1 MMVVRKRMA
10 GGVSENKMALYNIA
24 STVLVAGI
32 NFITIPIFTRMLD
45 TDGFGIVNVY
55 TAWVQIC
62 TIFVGLKADG
72 SIGSAHAN
80 LREDEQDSYQLSCL
94 SMGLL
99 SFAVVMVLCVSFI
112 GPLSNLLNMDGTLI
126 VAMVLQSFGAF
137 VIALFSMR
145 FIFRKEP
152 QKNFMLSVGVAV
164 ATTLVSVGLI
174 LFGVFAGD
182 AYLGRVIGLSL
193 PNLLIGVGLFL
204 GYLRKGVVP
213 RASYWKFCLAL
224 TLPLIFHGLSQ
235 LLLAQTGK
243 IAIQQTQG
251 NSAAGIYSIAVTVVS
266 LMSAIYS
273 ALNNAFVPFMY
284 DDLAGKSAVGKKESH
299 FRNYFS
305 MFTLGSCAF
314 ALLSP
319 EILKILSTEAY
330 WEATRL
336 LPPLVL
342 GQYCVF
348 LYSFPVNYEFYKM
361 QTRSIAAG
369 TVGAAALNVALCV
382 AFVPAFGMDGAACAT
397 AIAYLFLF
405 AFHFLI
411 ARFLL
416 GDRNY
421 PSHWFA
427 LGLCVVCLACVA
439 CYPASGMPLLRW
451 AVGIGCLAAAV
462 ARIARTRS
470 IF

>member
-1 MMVVRKRMA
+1 MTAVAKRSLNSV
-10 GGVSENKMALYNIA
+10 GENKMALYNIA

-32 NFITIPIFTRMLD
+32 NFITIPIFTRILD

-94 SMGLL
+94 LMGLL
-99 SFAVVMVLCVSFI
+99 SFAVVMVLCVAFI
-112 GPLSNLLNMDGTLI
+112 GPLSGILNMDGLLI

-137 VIALFSMR
+137 VVALFGMR

-152 QKNFMLSVGVAV
+152 QKNFALSVGVAF
-164 ATTLVSVGLI
+164 ATTLVSVALI
-174 LFGVFAGD
+174 LAGVFGD
-182 AYLGRVIGLSL
+182 EAYIGRVVGLSL
-193 PNLLIGVGLFL
+193 PNLLLGIGLFL
-204 GYLRKGVVP
+204 GFLRKGVVP
-213 RASYWKFCLAL
+213 KVSYWKFCLAL

-243 IAIQQTQG
+243 IVIQQTQG

-266 LMSAIYS
+266 LMSAIYT

-284 DDLAGKSAVGKKESH
+284 DDLAGKSTPGRKESR

-305 MFTLGSCAF
+305 MFTLGACAF

-319 EILKILSTEAY
+319 EILKALSTEAY
-330 WEATRL
+330 WEATSL

-348 LYSFPVNYEFYKM
+348 LYSFPVNYEFYRM

-369 TVGAAALNVALCV
+369 TMGASLLNVVLCGALAPV
-382 AFVPAFGMDGAACAT
+382 FGMDGAACAT
-397 AIAYLFLF
+397 AIAYFCLFLF
-405 AFHFLI
+405 HCSI

-421 PSHWFA
+421 PARGFA
-427 LGLCVVCLACVA
+427 VGLAVVALACVA
-439 CYPASGMPLLRW
+439 YYPTADMPVLRW
-451 AVGIGCLAAAV
+451 AVGVVFLSVAV
-462 ARIARTRS
+462 MRIIRTRS

>member
-1 MMVVRKRMA
+1 MMTIERRSTSSV
-10 GGVSENKMALYNIA
+10 GENRMALYNIA

-55 TAWVQIC
+55 AAWVQIC

-80 LREDEQDSYQLSCL
+80 LHEDEQDSYQLSCL
-94 SMGLL
+94 LMGLL
-99 SFAVVMVLCVSFI
+99 SFAVIMALCVAFI
-112 GPLSNLLNMDGTLI
+112 GPLSDLLSMDGLL
-126 VAMVLQSFGAF
+126 VVSMVLQSFGAF
-137 VIALFSMR
+137 VVALFSMR
-145 FIFRKEP
+145 FIFRREP
-152 QKNFMLSVGVAV
+152 QKNFALSVGVAV
-164 ATTLVSVGLI
+164 ATTLVSVALI
-174 LFGVFAGD
+174 LSGVFGRD
-182 AYLGRVIGLSL
+182 AYLGRVVGLSL
-193 PNLLIGVGLFL
+193 PNLLLGIGLFL
-204 GYLRKGVVP
+204 SFLRKGVIP
-213 RASYWKFCLAL
+213 KASYWKFCLAL

-266 LMSAIYS
+266 LMNAIYT

-284 DDLAGKSAVGKKESH
+284 DDLAGKSAPGKKKSH

-305 MFTLGSCAF
+305 MFTLGTCAF
-314 ALLSP
+314 ALL
-319 EILKILSTEAY
+319 KVLSTEAY
-330 WEATRL
+330 WEATRF

-348 LYSFPVNYEFYKM
+348 LYSFPVNYEFYRM
-361 QTRSIAAG
+361 QTRSIAVG
-369 TVGAAALNVALCV
+369 TMGAALLNVALCAV
-382 AFVPAFGMDGAACAT
+382 LVPAFGMDGAACAT
-397 AIAYLFLF
+397 AVAYLSLF
-405 AFHFLI
+405 AFHFAI

-421 PSHWFA
+421 PARCFA
-427 LGLCVVCLACVA
+427 GGLGAVALACTA
-439 CYPASGMPLLRW
+439 CYPAAGMPLLRW
-451 AVGIGCLAAAV
+451 TVGIACLAAALV
-462 ARIARTRS
+462 RIIKTRS

>member
-1 MMVVRKRMA
+1 MTAAINRSTGNV
-10 GGVSENKMALYNIA
+10 GENKMALYNIA

-80 LREDEQDSYQLSCL
+80 LRGDEQDSYQLSCL
-94 SMGLL
+94 LMGLL
-99 SFAVVMVLCVSFI
+99 SFAAIMALCVALI
-112 GPLSNLLNMDGTLI
+112 GPLSNLLGMDALLV

-137 VIALFSMR
+137 VVALFSMR

-152 QKNFMLSVGVAV
+152 QKNFALSVGVAA
-164 ATTLVSVGLI
+164 ATTLASVALI
-174 LFGVFAGD
+174 LSGVFGGD
-182 AYLGRVIGLSL
+182 AYLGRVVGLSL
-193 PNLLIGVGLFL
+193 PNLLLGIGLLL
-204 GYLRKGVVP
+204 GFLRKGAVP
-213 RASYWKFCLAL
+213 KASYWKFCLVL

-235 LLLAQTGK
+235 LVLAQTGK

-251 NSAAGIYSIAVTVVS
+251 NSAAGVYSIAVTVVS
-266 LMSAIYS
+266 LMSAIYT

-284 DDLAGKSAVGKKESH
+284 DDLAGKSTPGKKESH
-299 FRNYFS
+299 FRNYFG

-348 LYSFPVNYEFYKM
+348 LYSFPVNYEFYRMK
-361 QTRSIAAG
+361 TRSIAVG
-369 TVGAAALNVALCV
+369 TVGAALLNVALC
-382 AFVPAFGMDGAACAT
+382 AALVPAFGMDGAACAT
-397 AIAYLFLF
+397 AVAYLCLF
-405 AFHFLI
+405 AFHFAI

-421 PSHWFA
+421 PARWFA
-427 LGLCVVCLACVA
+427 AGLAVVALACVA
-439 CYPASGMPLLRW
+439 CYPAADMPLLRW
-451 AVGIGCLAAAV
+451 AAGIACLAAAL
-462 ARIARTRS
+462 ARIAKTHS